1 MAMKLNKP
9 SAILIGAALLVPSA
23 LFGQADQASPQN
35 STSVPLRHQSRAAGQ
50 NQRRRFM
57 DFVRKLNLSPEQQ
70 TQFKALMHTQRQQFM
85 VLKRD
90 ASLSDLE
97 RKQQAQ
103 QVQKQVRQQF
113 LAMLTPEQEKQVNA
127 MLQRARREQQNRQAM
142 NADAKPAAGN
152 DGSNTDPDGVAQP
165 SQQQLEEI
173 LASFVSDEDAAPQ
186 SANALPAAPKT
197 GHAQ

>member
-1 MAMKLNKP
+1 
-9 SAILIGAALLVPSA
+9 
-23 LFGQADQASPQN
+23 
-35 STSVPLRHQSRAAGQ
+35 
-50 NQRRRFM
+50 M